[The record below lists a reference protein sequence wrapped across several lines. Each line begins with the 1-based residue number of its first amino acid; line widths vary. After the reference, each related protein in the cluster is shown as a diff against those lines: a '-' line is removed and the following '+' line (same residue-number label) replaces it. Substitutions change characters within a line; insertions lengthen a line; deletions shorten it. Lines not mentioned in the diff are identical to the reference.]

1 MKGGGKNG
9 PRGRVSDD
17 LGYVIYSAL
26 GSFYIP
32 SCIMIFVY
40 IRIYYAAK
48 ARARRGVPKKK
59 QQAGN
64 AGGRQ
69 VDDKPAKGKSGSKE
83 GGGCGTT
90 TTSFTRV
97 DAPSPIPGQAA
108 DDSRNGSGERTGLLS
123 KKVLICDVRV
133 HEELTPSR
141 CGTPDDLADE
151 EEPLRTVSEQVDAD
165 HRNHNTK
172 SENNGLYL
180 GPIGS
185 DNPDLTMDLP
195 TPSAPSTPVREPNNS
210 SNAGVTM
217 ASPAGSLRRSA
228 PPPNMDNDQLSDIEP
243 SSSDSGVVTRCS
255 VVKPLKLRF
264 CHPLLGK
271 KLTKPK
277 RELIDMGRVSTPKAL
292 DPEKEKRRLA
302 RKKEKRATLILGL
315 IMGSFIACWLP
326 FFFMYILGP
335 LCPACHIPGYA
346 FDLAFWLGYM
356 NSAFN
361 PVIYTIFNKDF
372 RRAFRKI
379 LFK

>member
-1 MKGGGKNG
+1 MC
-9 PRGRVSDD
+9 RQVSDD

-69 VDDKPAKGKSGSKE
+69 ADDKIAKGKSVNKE

-97 DAPSPIPGQAA
+97 DAPSPTPGQAT

-141 CGTPDDLADE
+141 CGTPDHLEDE

-180 GPIGS
+180 GPLGT

-195 TPSAPSTPVREPNNS
+195 TPSAPSTPTREPNNS

-217 ASPAGSLRRSA
+217 ASPAGSLRRNA
-228 PPPNMDNDQLSDIEP
+228 PPPTMDGDQLSDIEP

-326 FFFMYILGP
+326 FFIMYILGP